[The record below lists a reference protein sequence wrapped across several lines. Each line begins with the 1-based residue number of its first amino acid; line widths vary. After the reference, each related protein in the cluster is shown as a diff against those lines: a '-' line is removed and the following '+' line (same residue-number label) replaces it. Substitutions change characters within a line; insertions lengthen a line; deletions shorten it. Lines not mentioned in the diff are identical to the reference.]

1 MKMTMLTHPGAI
13 TSIFY
18 KFLILRVVV
27 TIIETTAINN
37 LHQRKAA
44 IFVEQ
49 ESEIKFTKL
58 KLRRGEGGRGL
69 LKVGDLPAV
78 VSQRF

>member
-1 MKMTMLTHPGAI
+1 MKMTMLTDPGAI

-27 TIIETTAINN
+27 SIIETTAINN

-44 IFVEQ
+44 IFVQ
-49 ESEIKFTKL
+49 KESEIKLTKL
-58 KLRRGEGGRGL
+58 KLRRREGGG
-69 LKVGDLPAV
+69 
-78 VSQRF
+78 F